1 MMGYGRGVYGYGYD
15 HMVGG
20 SWVGGLGMLFF
31 GALVVLGI
39 VLLVVWA
46 ARASRGHATAGGHV
60 APAPAARP
68 DEAVT
73 IARTRL
79 ASGEITSEQYAE
91 IMKALGG

>member
-1 MMGYGRGVYGYGYD
+1 MGYGRGVYGNDYGN
-15 HMVGG
+15 MMGG
-20 SWVGGLGMLFF
+20 SWLGGLGMLFF
-31 GALVVLGI
+31 GALVLLGI

-46 ARASRGHATAGGHV
+46 VKASHRHATASGS
-60 APAPAARP
+60 ALPAPAART